1 MLLKKPGKI
10 AAIFSITF
18 VATEAKMQTLHFQQ
32 KKSMLDTINDIPH
45 GHIFIVIFNY
55 LQN

>member
-45 GHIFIVIFNY
+45 GHIFIVIFNS